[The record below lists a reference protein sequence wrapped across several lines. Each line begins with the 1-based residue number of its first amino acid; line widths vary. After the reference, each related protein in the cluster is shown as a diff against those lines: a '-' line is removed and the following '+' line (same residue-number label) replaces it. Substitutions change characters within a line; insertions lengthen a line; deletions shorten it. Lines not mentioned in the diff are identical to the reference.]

1 MASHHKFDLLCNRP
15 ESDKEPH
22 FNDIDE
28 TDEAFSQ
35 RKQRCDQTNK
45 DNALLNAKSQVVREE
60 LAERVWALMYLQHLA
75 HRVNQTDIV
84 RIHFSDLPP
93 IASLS
98 LHDPETTSSIS
109 LPRPLMYEAS
119 IKQHIEVLEQR
130 RRDAQIGKEASW
142 AALNILA
149 LGLTAGNPVLLYFID
164 DLKINV

>member
-15 ESDKEPH
+15 ERAKAQRFADR
-22 FNDIDE
+22 DE

-35 RKQRCDQTNK
+35 REQHCDQTNK
-45 DNALLNAKSQVVREE
+45 DNALLNAKSRVVREE
-60 LAERVWALMYLQHLA
+60 LAERLWALMYLQHLA
-75 HRVNQTDIV
+75 HRVNQTDRV

-98 LHDPETTSSIS
+98 VHDPESTSSIS

-142 AALNILA
+142 AALNTLA
-149 LGLTAGNPVLLYFID
+149 LGLTSGNPVLLYFIY